1 MLQLNASAGSSPSKW
16 SLAAYKYMFN
26 TRVTRKPATTL
37 ESLAVKSWEIAPGSS
52 AIAPPA
58 FYLPNQLERVT
69 GWEEALFYPNEH
81 PRRTMEGTGLVEHG
95 ATRGFLLKDVWMIDG
110 ALYKDNAKSWLTPG
124 AGRLPGIRVDQ
135 EIERGA
141 LYCTVGGNKW
151 FGTWLMDDCLTYR
164 LACEEGVAVTTAP
177 FADNVSVA
185 RNGILHAPGYER
197 WLGMSPVRVRNAFFR
212 ELVIFND
219 LSQNLHKHLRF
230 RAMGEQLLS
239 HVYVNTHPGV
249 FIVRGGHGA
258 SRRLRNEMEV
268 AERLRDRWGFRIL
281 DPATCDVPTIVAAC
295 AGAKTVVGIEGSHL
309 IHGVNVLPPGGSLL
323 VLQPPNRFLC
333 FFKYLTDRDHQNFGF
348 VVGIAQGDG
357 FRIDPDEVERTLDLF
372 PASYEDLDRYGSL

>member
-1 MLQLNASAGSSPSKW
+1 MEFNALSNGHPHRW

-26 TRVTRKPATTL
+26 TRVTRKPSATL
-37 ESLAVKSWEIAPGSS
+37 ESLAVKTWEIAPGST
-52 AIAPPA
+52 AIAPAA
-58 FYLPNQLERVT
+58 FFLPNQLERVT

-81 PRRTMEGTGLVEHG
+81 PRRTMEGVGRVEHG

-110 ALYKDNAKSWLTPG
+110 ALYKGNAKSWLTPG
-124 AGRLPGIRVDQ
+124 GRFPGIRVEN
-135 EIERGA
+135 EIDRGA
-141 LYCTVGGNKW
+141 LYCTMGGNKW

-164 LACEEGVAVTTAP
+164 LACDEGVPVTTAP
-177 FADNVSVA
+177 FADNVSIA
-185 RNGILHAPGYER
+185 RNGILHAPDYER
-197 WLGMSPVRVRNAFFR
+197 WLGMNPLRLRNAYFR

-219 LSQNLHKHLRF
+219 LSQNLNKHLRF

-239 HVYVNTHPGV
+239 HVNVSTHPGV
-249 FIVRGGHGA
+249 FILRGGHGA
-258 SRRLRNEMEV
+258 LRRLRNEMEV
-268 AERLRDRWGFRIL
+268 AERLRDRRGFRIL

-295 AGAKTVVGIEGSHL
+295 AGAQTVVGIEGSQL

-348 VVGIAQGDG
+348 VVGIPEGDG

-372 PASYEDLDRYGSL
+372 PSNP

>member
-1 MLQLNASAGSSPSKW
+1 MLEFNALSNGHPHRW

-26 TRVTRKPATTL
+26 TRVTRKPSATL
-37 ESLAVKSWEIAPGSS
+37 ESLAVKTWEIAPGST
-52 AIAPPA
+52 AIAPAA
-58 FYLPNQLERVT
+58 FFLPNQLERVT

-81 PRRTMEGTGLVEHG
+81 PRRTMEGVGRVEHG

-110 ALYKDNAKSWLTPG
+110 ALYKGNAKSWLTPG
-124 AGRLPGIRVDQ
+124 GRFPGIRVEN
-135 EIERGA
+135 EIDRGA
-141 LYCTVGGNKW
+141 LYCTMGGNKW

-164 LACEEGVAVTTAP
+164 LACDEGVPVTTAP
-177 FADNVSVA
+177 FADNVSIA

-197 WLGMSPVRVRNAFFR
+197 WLGMSPVRLRNAYFR

-219 LSQNLHKHLRF
+219 LSQNLNKHLRF

-239 HVYVNTHPGV
+239 HVNVSTHPGV
-249 FIVRGGHGA
+249 FILRGGHGA
-258 SRRLRNEMEV
+258 LRRLRNEMEV
-268 AERLRDRWGFRIL
+268 AERLRDRRGFRIL

-295 AGAKTVVGIEGSHL
+295 AGAQTVVGIEGSQL

-348 VVGIAQGDG
+348 VVGTPEGDG

-372 PASYEDLDRYGSL
+372 PFSHNEAILQYR

>member
-1 MLQLNASAGSSPSKW
+1 VLEFNALSNGHPHRW

-26 TRVTRKPATTL
+26 TRVTRKPSATL
-37 ESLAVKSWEIAPGSS
+37 ESLAVKTWEIAPGST
-52 AIAPPA
+52 AIAPAA
-58 FYLPNQLERVT
+58 FFLPNQLERVT

-81 PRRTMEGTGLVEHG
+81 PRRTMEGVGRVEHG

-110 ALYKDNAKSWLTPG
+110 ALYKGNAKSWLTPG
-124 AGRLPGIRVDQ
+124 GRFPGIRVEN
-135 EIERGA
+135 EIDRGA
-141 LYCTVGGNKW
+141 LYCTMGGNKW

-164 LACEEGVAVTTAP
+164 LACDEGVPVTTAP
-177 FADNVSVA
+177 FADNVSIA

-197 WLGMSPVRVRNAFFR
+197 WLGMNPLRLRNAYFR

-219 LSQNLHKHLRF
+219 LSQNLNKHLRF

-239 HVYVNTHPGV
+239 HVNVSTHPGV
-249 FIVRGGHGA
+249 FILRGGHGA
-258 SRRLRNEMEV
+258 LRRLRNEMEV
-268 AERLRDRWGFRIL
+268 AERLRDRRGFRIL

-295 AGAKTVVGIEGSHL
+295 AGAQTVVGIEGSQL

-348 VVGIAQGDG
+348 VVGIPEGDG

-372 PASYEDLDRYGSL
+372 PSNP

>member
-1 MLQLNASAGSSPSKW
+1 MLEFNALSNGHPHRW

-26 TRVTRKPATTL
+26 TRVTRKPSATL
-37 ESLAVKSWEIAPGSS
+37 ESLAVKTWEIAPGST
-52 AIAPPA
+52 AIAPAA
-58 FYLPNQLERVT
+58 FFLPNQLERVT

-81 PRRTMEGTGLVEHG
+81 PRRTMEGVGRVEHG

-110 ALYKDNAKSWLTPG
+110 ALYKGNAKSWLTPG
-124 AGRLPGIRVDQ
+124 GRFPGIRVEN
-135 EIERGA
+135 EIDRGA
-141 LYCTVGGNKW
+141 LYCTMGGNKW

-164 LACEEGVAVTTAP
+164 LACDEGVPVTTAP
-177 FADNVSVA
+177 FADNVSIA

-197 WLGMSPVRVRNAFFR
+197 WLGMNPLRLRNAYFR

-219 LSQNLHKHLRF
+219 LSQNLNKHLRF

-239 HVYVNTHPGV
+239 HVNVSTHPGV
-249 FIVRGGHGA
+249 FILRGGHGA
-258 SRRLRNEMEV
+258 LRRLRNEMEV
-268 AERLRDRWGFRIL
+268 AERLRDRRGFRIL

-295 AGAKTVVGIEGSHL
+295 AGAQTVVGIEGSQL

-348 VVGIAQGDG
+348 VVGIPEGDG

-372 PASYEDLDRYGSL
+372 PSNP

>member
-1 MLQLNASAGSSPSKW
+1 MLEFNALSNGHPHRW

-26 TRVTRKPATTL
+26 TRVTRKPSATL
-37 ESLAVKSWEIAPGSS
+37 ESLAVKTWEIAPGST
-52 AIAPPA
+52 AIAPAA
-58 FYLPNQLERVT
+58 FFLPNQLERVT

-81 PRRTMEGTGLVEHG
+81 PRRTMEGVGRVEHG

-110 ALYKDNAKSWLTPG
+110 ALYKGNAKSWLTPG
-124 AGRLPGIRVDQ
+124 GRFPGIRVEN
-135 EIERGA
+135 EIDRGA
-141 LYCTVGGNKW
+141 LYCTMGGNKW

-164 LACEEGVAVTTAP
+164 LACDEGVPVTTAP
-177 FADNVSVA
+177 FADNVSIA

-197 WLGMSPVRVRNAFFR
+197 WLGMNPLRLRNAYFR

-219 LSQNLHKHLRF
+219 LSQNLNKHLRF

-239 HVYVNTHPGV
+239 HVNVSTHPGV
-249 FIVRGGHGA
+249 FILRGGHGA
-258 SRRLRNEMEV
+258 LRRLRNEMEV
-268 AERLRDRWGFRIL
+268 AERLRDRRGFRIL

-295 AGAKTVVGIEGSHL
+295 AGAQTVVGIEGSQL

-348 VVGIAQGDG
+348 VVGTPEGDG

-372 PASYEDLDRYGSL
+372 PSNP